1 MKKIFMLS
9 MIYIYLLITPVFA
22 YAIGAGNI
30 EHSSDFIQSAEAQ
43 FDVNTQ
49 LIDTMSLFPNNE
61 SPFVGG
67 NVMPSTGNVNS
78 IAIII
83 DFPDVPI
90 EWTLETT
97 TREVQSLMQDTS
109 KHYKEASYGKLNLSS
124 DIFYCMLPKNYSE
137 YKKTD
142 FESSIIKDALLSL
155 ERDGVDFSKYDSNN
169 DGYIDGLYIYVKVGN
184 MGDMNGVLGYCTY
197 VEVEVGEKK
206 TGYSAWMPI
215 TGKSHTCIHETGHL
229 LGLTD
234 RYSNIYED
242 AFSPLLHD
250 VMGRG
255 DDSYHNIVDKYLL
268 GWIDPVIISGN
279 SKSLQN
285 LKIYR
290 QELQNPEGPQAIIF
304 VPDEENLPFTEFYM
318 LEYRRTV
325 KGIYLWHADLE
336 LETIGTRER
345 ILNPE
350 RDIRT
355 VNPSGDTLFSPTKD
369 AYKERKVFSPY
380 TTPSSDFYDDIYTG
394 IYMQVLEANNDYA
407 VIKGGFPDKFPL
419 VADVAYSVTEPTNQN
434 VTATVTFP
442 EPVIITGGG
451 EYLTK
456 TDNELVYTAEFTENA
471 EYTIDFTDLSGNCG
485 EKFMLKVD
493 WIDKE
498 PPTVER
504 AAWVPLNQVP
514 YFGIA
519 FIKFSEPVILTEG
532 QEYAIGSPSTPKNG
546 YNFREICDISF
557 VDVAGNVGGKV
568 NLSTLLTPTPTP
580 TVEVTTSPSPTPTPE
595 LEITPSPSPTPTP
608 TPELE
613 ITSSPSPTPSP
624 SFTPTPS
631 PSFTPTPEPS
641 DRVEFTSLGNL
652 VSAKL
657 IFEKTEP
664 PQQEDIQVYVVY
676 RENDILKR
684 VEMPVL
690 TDMTAGFVIPE
701 EFRDYDISVY
711 IWDKK
716 MIPLMDIQNM
726 Q

>member
-9 MIYIYLLITPVFA
+9 IIYIYLLITPVFA
-22 YAIGAGNI
+22 YAIGEENV
-30 EHSSDFIQSAEAQ
+30 EHSSDFVQSSEAQ
-43 FDVNTQ
+43 FDANMQ
-49 LIDTMSLFPNNE
+49 LVETMSLFPNNV
-61 SPFVGG
+61 SPFLGHTA
-67 NVMPSTGNVNS
+67 MPSTGNVNT

-90 EWTLETT
+90 EWTPETT
-97 TREVQSLMQDTS
+97 TSQVEKLLQDTS
-109 KHYKEASYGKLNLSS
+109 RHYKKASYGKLNLSS

-137 YKKTD
+137 YKEAY
-142 FESSIIKDALLSL
+142 FEGSIIKDALLLL

-169 DGYIDGLYIYVKVGN
+169 DGYIDGIYIYVKAGN
-184 MGDMNGVLGYCTY
+184 MGDMNGVLGYCHY
-197 VEVEVGEKK
+197 VEVEAGEKK
-206 TGYSAWMPI
+206 TVDSAWMPI

-229 LGLTD
+229 LGLRD

-255 DDSYHNIVDKYLL
+255 EESYHNIVDKYLL

-279 SKSLQN
+279 GKSLQD

-290 QELQNPEGPQAIIF
+290 QELQNLEGTQAIIF
-304 VPDEENLPFTEFYM
+304 VPDEEKLPFTEFYM

-350 RDIRT
+350 RDIRI

-380 TTPSSDFYDDIYTG
+380 TVPSSDFYDDIYTG
-394 IYMQVLEANNDYA
+394 IYMQVLEANDDYA

-419 VADVAYSVTEPTNQN
+419 VADVSYSVTEPTNQN

-456 TDNELVYTAEFTENA
+456 TDDELIYTAEFTENA
-471 EYTIDFTDLSGNCG
+471 EYTIDFTDLSGNYG

-504 AAWVPLNQVP
+504 AAWVPTNQVP
-514 YFGIA
+514 VFGIA

-532 QEYAIGSPSTPKNG
+532 QEYAIGSLSAPKNG

-580 TVEVTTSPSPTPTPE
+580 MVEGTPSPSPTPE
-595 LEITPSPSPTPTP
+595 LEITPNPIPTSTPTA
-608 TPELE
+608 
-613 ITSSPSPTPSP
+613 TPSP
-624 SFTPTPS
+624 S
-631 PSFTPTPEPS
+631 PTPEPS
-641 DRVEFTSLGNL
+641 DRVAFIPLGNL
-652 VSAKL
+652 VSARL
-657 IFEKTEP
+657 IFEKTAP
-664 PQQEDIQVYVVY
+664 PKQEDIQVYVVY
-676 RENDILKR
+676 REDNGLKR

-690 TDMTAGFVIPE
+690 TDMTFGFVIPE
-701 EFRDYDISVY
+701 QFMDCDISVY
-711 IWDKK
+711 IWDKN